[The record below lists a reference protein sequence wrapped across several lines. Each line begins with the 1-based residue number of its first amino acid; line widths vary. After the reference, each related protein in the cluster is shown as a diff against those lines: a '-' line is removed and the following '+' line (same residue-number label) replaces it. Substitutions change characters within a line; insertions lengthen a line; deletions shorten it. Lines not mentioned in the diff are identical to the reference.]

1 MLHDYMVCYHV
12 VLTLAV
18 LEKRE
23 AWLPRLCYW
32 LRRGEGK
39 GETGEGTVDGRER
52 ERESVGKEILE
63 TQLIEG
69 CPR

>member
-32 LRRGEGK
+32 MRRGEGK

-52 ERESVGKEILE
+52 VSRERNSRDPTDRRLPA
-63 TQLIEG
+63 LN
-69 CPR
+69 